1 MKSCASSI
9 HPTAESTMPSGV
21 KYNLA
26 ILASGTGSNADKICT
41 YFQDHPEIRVR
52 LIISNRTNA
61 GVLQVARNHNIE
73 SLIIRGSYWPQR
85 EYVSYELQDRNI
97 THIVLAGFL
106 LLLPSWLAEEY
117 SGRIINIHPALLPKH
132 GGKGMFGMHVHQ
144 QVKISGDTQ
153 TGITIHE
160 VNENYDD
167 GKIIF
172 QDQVEV
178 LPDDTPDDIAHKVLE
193 KEHLHYA
200 RVIEDWVLGIKK

>member
-1 MKSCASSI
+1 MS
-9 HPTAESTMPSGV
+9 SGV

-26 ILASGTGSNADKICT
+26 ILASGTGSNADKICE
-41 YFQDHPEIRVR
+41 YFKDHPEIRVR
-52 LIISNRTNA
+52 LIISNRLNA
-61 GVLQVARNHNIE
+61 GVLQVAQKHHIE
-73 SLIIRGSYWPQR
+73 SLTIRNAYWSQK

-106 LLLPSWLAEEY
+106 LLLPSWLVEEY

-144 QVKISGDTQ
+144 QVKISGDKQ
-153 TGITIHE
+153 TGISIHE
-160 VNENYDD
+160 VNEKYDE

-172 QDQVEV
+172 QESVDIH
-178 LPDDTPDDIAHKVLE
+178 PDDTPDDIARKVLE

-200 RVIEDWVLGIKK
+200 RVIEEWILEGK

>member
-1 MKSCASSI
+1 MS
-9 HPTAESTMPSGV
+9 SGV

-41 YFQDHPEIRVR
+41 YFKDHPEIRVA
-52 LIISNRTNA
+52 LIITNRPRA
-61 GVLQVARNHNIE
+61 GVLQVAERHHIE
-73 SLIIRGSYWPQR
+73 SLFIPGAYWSKP
-85 EYVSYELQDRNI
+85 EYISYELEDRKI

-106 LLLPSWLAEEY
+106 LLIPSWLVEAY
-117 SGRIINIHPALLPKH
+117 HGRIINIHPALLPKH

-144 QVKISGDTQ
+144 QVKLSGDTQ

-172 QDQVEV
+172 QDTVDV
-178 LPDDTPDDIAHKVLE
+178 HPDDSPDEIAHKVLE
-193 KEHLHYA
+193 KEHWHYP
-200 RVIEDWVLGIKK
+200 RVIEGWVLRNQ